1 MASVPSKASSAKVVS
16 AYLQAHVSGGSI
28 GGGALYTALFM
39 LLAQARGSLLAQDGQ
54 VISVFTGGKLV
65 GMAKISKAQVITGLV
80 DPAGASLLVAPS
92 LRVEQALAW
101 AKLGKVPAKVLP
113 LYLTS
118 KAARQA
124 VAAGKLPEGWA
135 Q

>member
-1 MASVPSKASSAKVVS
+1 MGNLPSKTSSAKVV
-16 AYLQAHVSGGSI
+16 ATYLATNVANGTI

-39 LLAQARGSLLAQDGQ
+39 LLAQARGALLAQDGQ
-54 VISVFTGGKLV
+54 VVSVFAAGKLQ
-65 GMAKISKAQVITGLV
+65 GMAKISKAGVITSLV
-80 DPAGASLLVAPS
+80 DGAGASLLVAPS

-101 AKLGKVPAKVLP
+101 AKTGKVPAKVLP

-118 KAARQA
+118 KAARAA

-135 Q
+135 

>member
-1 MASVPSKASSAKVVS
+1 MASVPSKTSSAKVV
-16 AYLQAHVSGGSI
+16 ATYLATHVANGTI
-28 GGGALYTALFM
+28 GGGALYVALFM

-101 AKLGKVPAKVLP
+101 AKLGKVPSKVEP
-113 LYLTS
+113 LILG
-118 KAARQA
+118 KAPRVAI
-124 VAAGKLPEGWA
+124 AAGKLPEGWA